1 MTDWLLSRI
10 TSRESVCSRM
20 RKEATVVIE
29 AEGRDKGK
37 VFRLRELSAEA
48 AESWGLRLMLA
59 LSKSGVEV
67 PEGFL
72 EMGMV
77 GVAAM
82 GLKAMGGLPW
92 EVAKPLLDEMMWC
105 IQIQPGSRQEI
116 VRELISDDIEEVS
129 TRIRLREE
137 VLTLHTGFSVRE
149 FLSNLRRA
157 REEAAIRA
165 AQIVTGDDTEIS
177 QQESGE

>member
-1 MTDWLLSRI
+1 MPG
-10 TSRESVCSRM
+10 
-20 RKEATVVIE
+20 RKEVTVVIE

-37 VFRLRELSAEA
+37 VFRLRELPAEQAEA
-48 AESWGLRLMLA
+48 WGLRLMLA

-92 EVAKPLLDEMMWC
+92 EVAKPLLDEMMLC
-105 IQIQPGSRQEI
+105 IQIQPGPRPDV
-116 VRELISDDIEEVS
+116 VRGLISDDIEEVA

-165 AQIVTGDDTEIS
+165 AQSVTGDDIETF
-177 QQESGE
+177 QSGSEE

>member
-1 MTDWLLSRI
+1 
-10 TSRESVCSRM
+10 M
-20 RKEATVVIE
+20 RKEATIVVE

-37 VFRLRELSAEA
+37 IFRLRELSAEQ

-92 EVAKPLLDEMMWC
+92 EVAKPLLDEMMSC
-105 IQIQPGSRQEI
+105 IVIQPGSRPDV
-116 VRELISDDIEEVS
+116 VRALISDDIEEVA

-149 FLSNLRRA
+149 FLSNLRKA
-157 REEAAIRA
+157 REAEVIRA
-165 AQIVTGDDTEIS
+165 AQIVTGEDIEIS
-177 QQESGE
+177 QQE